1 MAESKSYIVV
11 GEVVNRCEKNCVL
24 GVAGDKSK
32 KLKRTNEKKKQ
43 MTKIDKW
50 KSKSIY
56 QNAGSTYASDNV
68 IYWLSY

>member
-43 MTKIDKW
+43 MTKIDK
-50 KSKSIY
+50 
-56 QNAGSTYASDNV
+56 
-68 IYWLSY
+68 